1 MRSPRDDGGVTATL
15 TARGVPEFDI
25 ISEAFQA
32 AVEVPATL
40 EPRTVHLTE
49 SDTSFPGL
57 PRWGL
62 LDAAERNGIALPSGC
77 RVGQCESCALTV
89 VKGTVAHL
97 VELEGDAATS
107 RYGRDWS
114 GHTADSPRRTPY
126 PS

>member
-1 MRSPRDDGGVTATL
+1 MMEAVTATL
-15 TARGVPEFDI
+15 TARGVPKFDI

-49 SDTSFPGL
+49 SDTSFTWTPALGT
-57 PRWGL
+57 L